1 MKRFGTMLI
10 LVIIC
15 ISMLLPVSAAAQ
27 EKNVAQAPTAYSS
40 SSETTISPRADVIVV
55 KFRVYNGVLQCRR
68 WNETWGYWVD
78 PYWIV
83 VV

>member
-1 MKRFGTMLI
+1 MKRFGIMLI
-10 LVIIC
+10 LAIIC

-27 EKNVAQAPTAYSS
+27 ETKGTQASTAYAT

-78 PYWIV
+78 PYWV
-83 VV
+83 VVV